1 VLRCV
6 PTPKSIL
13 VIVSLSM
20 LLLSGCR
27 DQSPSP
33 RGAGGGPPGGARAPT
48 LVVAEY
54 ATMRAIRDEVEA
66 VGTTT
71 ANESVTITAKVTDTV
86 SRVRF
91 EDGDSVQQGQVLLEL
106 SNREETAL
114 LAEAQANLEDA
125 RRQLSR
131 LEDLLRQR
139 TVPISQV
146 DEARARFA
154 AAEARHQSVV
164 ARLADR
170 TISAPFSGVLGFRR
184 VSEGTLI
191 TPGTPIVT
199 LDDLSTIKL
208 DFSLPETYLNLL
220 QVGMQLAARSA
231 AFPGRVFPATVR
243 TIESRVDPVTRAATI
258 RAHIDNADLM
268 LRPGMLLTVRLV
280 TAERQAL
287 MVPEDALVQR
297 SNEAFVYTI
306 EEQLAQMRQVTHG
319 ARHGGWVEIVA
330 GLTPGE
336 SVITEGVIKVRP
348 GAPVTVRQVA
358 VPDVD
363 AAPVSARL
371 DSSMAEPG

>member
-1 VLRCV
+1 MLM
-6 PTPKSIL
+6 
-13 VIVSLSM
+13 IVSLFT
-20 LLLSGCR
+20 LSLGGCS
-27 DQSPSP
+27 DHSPSV
-33 RGAGGGPPGGARAPT
+33 RGGAGGLPAGARAPT

-54 ATMRAIRDEVEA
+54 ATVRSIRDEVEA

-71 ANESVTITAKVTDTV
+71 ANESVTITSKVTDTV

-91 EDGDSVQQGQVLLEL
+91 QDGDSVQQGQVLLEL
-106 SNREETAL
+106 TNREETAL

-131 LEDLLRQR
+131 FEDLLRQR

-170 TISAPFSGVLGFRR
+170 LISAPFSGILGFRR

-199 LDDLSTIKL
+199 LDDLSIIKL

-231 AFPGRVFPATVR
+231 AFPERVFPATVR

-280 TAERQAL
+280 TAERLAL

-297 SNEAFVYTI
+297 SNEAFVYTV

-319 ARHGGWVEIVA
+319 VRHDGWVEIVA

-348 GAPVTVRQVA
+348 GAPVIVREIIA
-358 VPDVD
+358 PEAD
-363 AAPVSARL
+363 AAPVSAQA
-371 DSSMAEPG
+371 DSIMGETG